1 MLVSRS
7 EKKFLMFISSFSILG
22 FVGMVIF
29 LYLIYK
35 GQSAKSWPQA
45 DADLQKSELKAS
57 RDSEGTTYKAEIEY
71 RYTVG
76 SEVFSSTRISVF
88 DTESSNEDYHRNIVG
103 THPVG
108 LKFKVFYNPDDPS
121 YAIIHPGINFG
132 LGLFTVLTTIVFI
145 VCFGITCNTVMGM
158 VKAEAEADAINHESI
173 KVDPAINTIAL
184 FEQFPDPP
192 IDFGIK
198 LHRQPDLW
206 QRLFIFIQGIYQPLD
221 HSSENNFL
229 NLTGNVM
236 NRNNLTIK
244 LKGCLTSL
252 LYFWGSAIAWGG
264 IIMYFVTDVPI
275 QINGKVASKFTGI
288 AFMFGFWFL
297 WILVIRWMRGS
308 GKGIWELKLDDRLL
322 LNEINDGKF
331 DYKRVFELNKVK
343 SLRVEEDGKLLIDR
357 IEESCETLF
366 YPGAISRE
374 CAQWIADSINQ
385 FLINRQAKP

>member
-45 DADLQKSELKAS
+45 DAVVRRSELKVT
-57 RDSEGTTYKAEIEY
+57 RDSDGSTYDAEVEY
-71 RYTVG
+71 QYSVG
-76 SEVFSSTRISVF
+76 SKVFSSLRISVL
-88 DTESSNEDYHRNIVG
+88 DTKSSNEGYHKNIVG

-108 LKFKVFYNPDDPS
+108 LKFKVFYNPNDPS
-121 YAIIHPGINFG
+121 YAIIHPGVNFG

-145 VCFGITCNTVMGM
+145 VCFGITCNTVIGM
-158 VKAEAEADAINHESI
+158 VKAEAKNHESI
-173 KVDPAINTIAL
+173 KVDPAINTMAL
-184 FEQFPDPP
+184 FDQFPDPP
-192 IDFGIK
+192 IHLGIK
-198 LHRQPDLW
+198 LNRQPDLW
-206 QRLFIFIQGIYQPLD
+206 QRLFKFIQGLYHPAA

-236 NRNNLTIK
+236 NRNNRTIK
-244 LKGCLTSL
+244 LKGCLTYL
-252 LYFWGSAIAWGG
+252 LYLWGSAIAWGG
-264 IIMYFVTDVPI
+264 IIMSIGSDVPI
-275 QINGKVASKFTGI
+275 KINGQDSGKFTGI
-288 AFMFGFWFL
+288 AFMFGFWVL
-297 WILVIRWMRGS
+297 WILVIRLMSGS
-308 GKGIWELKLDDRLL
+308 RKGIWELKLDDRQL

-331 DYKRVFELNKVK
+331 DYTRVFELNKVK
-343 SLRVEEDGKLLIDR
+343 SLQVEEDGKLLIDR

-366 YPGAISRE
+366 YPGAISRD

-385 FLINRQAKP
+385 FVINRQAKP